1 MNAIIS
7 QRSNDLTAPDS
18 RPLDQNPAA
27 VFLANLKSAN
37 SRRNM
42 GRYLNEIARM
52 LGTPKAES
60 SAVVKN
66 ATGRPPKPAEYTYLY
81 CNWAALRF
89 SHTTAI
95 VTQLIGRYAPA
106 TVNVM
111 LSALRQVL
119 YYAWKLE
126 LMNAEDYRRA
136 VDIEN
141 VTSTTLPAGRDIST
155 GEMMALANACTTDV
169 DKGGKPT
176 VAGIR
181 DAAMIGILYTC
192 GLRRSEVAN
201 LELKNY
207 EVDSGKISIIGGK
220 GRKDRTV
227 YVSNGSSQA
236 LGDWLTLRGDE
247 PGALFMPVNKADKI
261 QRRPITDQA
270 IYNMLLKRGAEAN
283 VKDFAAHDFRRTF
296 AGDMLDRGVDIVT
309 VQKIMGHADPKTT
322 SRYDRRPEKTKQD
335 AASKLHFP
343 YSPKQSR
350 MV

>member
-7 QRSNDLTAPDS
+7 QTQNDLTAIES
-18 RPLDQNPAA
+18 LPLDQNPAA
-27 VFLANLKSAN
+27 VFLANLKSVN

-42 GRYLNEIARM
+42 ARYLNQIAAL

-60 SAVVKN
+60 NTVVKN

-95 VTQLIGRYAPA
+95 ATQLTERYAPA

-126 LMNAEDYRRA
+126 LMSAEDYQRA
-136 VDIEN
+136 IDIDN
-141 VTSTTLPAGRDIST
+141 VTSTTLPAGRDISM
-155 GEMMALANACTTDV
+155 GEMIALAHACTSDLNAT
-169 DKGGKPT
+169 GQPT
-176 VAGIR
+176 IAGIR
-181 DAAMIGILYTC
+181 DAAIIGILYTC
-192 GLRRSEVAN
+192 GLRRSEVAT
-201 LELKNY
+201 LELKNF
-207 EVDSGKISIIGGK
+207 EADSGKLSIIGGK

-227 YVSNGSSQA
+227 YVSNGASQA
-236 LGDWLTLRGDE
+236 LGDWLAIRGDE
-247 PGALFMPVNKADKI
+247 PGALFMPVNKSDKI
-261 QRRPITDQA
+261 QHRPITNQA
-270 IYNMLLKRGAEAN
+270 IYNILIKRGMEAN

-322 SRYDRRPEKTKQD
+322 SRYDRRPERTKQD

-343 YSPKQSR
+343 YEPTQKR